1 MNLKKELTSL
11 LNQPIKNATDS
22 QLYEAVVSL
31 VKNRNAEIPAVT
43 GDKKLYYIS
52 AEFLIG
58 RQLGKN
64 LINLGLYD
72 EMKQMLEEEGKDLT
86 SIEEL

>member
-31 VKNRNAEIPAVT
+31 VK
-43 GDKKLYYIS
+43 
-52 AEFLIG
+52 
-58 RQLGKN
+58 
-64 LINLGLYD
+64 
-72 EMKQMLEEEGKDLT
+72 KQKCRDPC
-86 SIEEL
+86 SDR